1 MQCLFYLIFLKFS
14 LQGKLGLQSL
24 QVISFTKL
32 TIDLL
37 LVTCMHVVE
46 LDKFWYNGQY
56 LIDQNYKKTKIPKI
70 LIAWSDVLLHYS
82 RKIFRNVITLK
93 PYR

>member
-1 MQCLFYLIFLKFS
+1 M
-14 LQGKLGLQSL
+14 
-24 QVISFTKL
+24 V
-32 TIDLL
+32 
-37 LVTCMHVVE
+37 LVTYMYVVE
-46 LDKFWYNGQY
+46 LDKFWYNCQY
-56 LIDQNYKKTKIPKI
+56 SIDQNYKKTKIPKI